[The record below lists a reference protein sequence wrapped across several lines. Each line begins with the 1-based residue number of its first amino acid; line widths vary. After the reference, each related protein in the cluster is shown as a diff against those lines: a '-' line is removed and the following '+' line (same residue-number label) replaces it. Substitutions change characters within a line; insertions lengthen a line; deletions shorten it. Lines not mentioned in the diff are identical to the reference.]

1 MPNYFGYARYGHFA
15 YAKSLEARVN
25 LDIEATTEI
34 RDVFF
39 FSELA
44 IIHSMAALSILPQER
59 RTATIQLKRQP
70 ANIQLLLA
78 KADVE
83 VLTRDADSSV
93 SISPGSH
100 EEFVYAD

>member
-1 MPNYFGYARYGHFA
+1 MANYFGYARYGRFA

-25 LDIEATTEI
+25 LEIEVTTEI
-34 RDVFF
+34 RDVFY
-39 FSELA
+39 FSDLA
-44 IIHSMAALSILPQER
+44 IIHSAAALSVLMPER
-59 RTATIQLKRQP
+59 KVATIQLKRQP

-93 SISPGSH
+93 SVSSGSH

>member
-1 MPNYFGYARYGHFA
+1 MVNYFGAARYGHLA
-15 YAKSLEARVN
+15 YAKSQEARVY

-34 RDVFF
+34 RDIFF
-39 FSELA
+39 AWDLE
-44 IIHSMAALSILPQER
+44 IIHSPTFISVLPQER
-59 RTATIQLKRQP
+59 RIATIQLKRQP

-83 VLTRDADSSV
+83 VLTRDVDSSV
-93 SISPGSH
+93 SVSSGSQ